1 MPVEIATPKTIAPDM
16 LVRVTC
22 RWCCKVVIELPVETP
37 YRLIH
42 CKVLQTGIANASNR
56 VD

>member
-1 MPVEIATPKTIAPDM
+1 MPTAPVTMETIV

-22 RWCCKVVIELPVETP
+22 RWCCKVVIELPADTP
-37 YRLIH
+37 YRLLH
-42 CKVLQTGIANASNR
+42 CKTLQTGIANLRNR

>member
-1 MPVEIATPKTIAPDM
+1 MPTALVTIENVV
-16 LVRVTC
+16 LVRVSC

-42 CKVLQTGIANASNR
+42 CKVLQTGIANAR
-56 VD
+56 

>member
-1 MPVEIATPKTIAPDM
+1 MPVASVTIETIV
-16 LVRVTC
+16 LVKVTC
-22 RWCCKVVIELPVETP
+22 RWCCKVVIELPEQTP

-42 CKVLQTGIANASNR
+42 CKALQTGIANPCNR

>member
-1 MPVEIATPKTIAPDM
+1 MPVESVTIENVV

-42 CKVLQTGIANASNR
+42 CKALQTGIANASNR